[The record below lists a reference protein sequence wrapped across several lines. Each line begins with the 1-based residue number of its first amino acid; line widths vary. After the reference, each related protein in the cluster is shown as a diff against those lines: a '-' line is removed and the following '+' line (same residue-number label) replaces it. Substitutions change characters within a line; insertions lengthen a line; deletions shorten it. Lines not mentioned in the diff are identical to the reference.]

1 MNFDL
6 ESLNP
11 NFNTVDAF
19 YKSISWLNK
28 LICGQ
33 KKTIPL
39 ATVANQE
46 NFLAVAQHC
55 IVIFYVL
62 VWTPRT

>member
-1 MNFDL
+1 MDLDL

-19 YKSISWLNK
+19 HKSILWLNK

-33 KKTIPL
+33 KKTTPL
-39 ATVANQE
+39 ATVAN
-46 NFLAVAQHC
+46 
-55 IVIFYVL
+55 
-62 VWTPRT
+62 